1 MKPKTETVIIN
12 NKVYHLKQPIY
23 KSRAVK
29 IEAVG
34 AAIVA
39 ANDRQAP
46 QRECATE
53 VGLTVPGLRLQ
64 LALLGI
70 KWNNLRDFTRHAE

>member
-1 MKPKTETVIIN
+1 MKQKTETVIIN

-23 KSRAVK
+23 KSRALK

-34 AAIVA
+34 PQIVA
-39 ANDRQAP
+39 ANERQAT
-46 QRECATE
+46 QRECAAE

-64 LALLGI
+64 LALVGI